1 MALDFDQIDPGGPTG
16 RKVAGSQ
23 ADQRQQADGQQGD
36 WCRKDGIGQK
46 FQGAFFCWWNVV
58 QLRRAVRW

>member
-23 ADQRQQADGQQGD
+23 ADHRQQADG
-36 WCRKDGIGQK
+36 
-46 FQGAFFCWWNVV
+46 
-58 QLRRAVRW
+58 